1 MAIVRVCSTSVLRG
15 ASGFVTRAPKPAA
28 GRGYRQGVSP
38 FRATLGVIALLA
50 AVVPAGAGARQA
62 DSIFHNKRLWAT
74 VNVCDTV
81 GHPDSIGIRGSM
93 PGGGDKAETMFMRF
107 QVQVFDA
114 DEELWHN
121 LPGADSG
128 FVSVGSARYKTRQSG
143 NTFTITPPR
152 EGAAP
157 YLLRGAVTFEWR
169 EDGEVVRRAR
179 KSTTATHPNT
189 AGSDPP
195 GFS

>member
-1 MAIVRVCSTSVLRG
+1 M
-15 ASGFVTRAPKPAA
+15 
-28 GRGYRQGVSP
+28 SP
-38 FRATLGVIALLA
+38 LRATLGVIALLM
-50 AVVPAGAGARQA
+50 AVVPAGASARRA

-195 GFS
+195 GFSSATCTIT